1 MHSLYPDRILCCF
14 SVAMVGTASKGISYL
29 SGDADY
35 IRKREMRRQKSR
47 ALKGGIVEGI
57 VEGGENVF
65 SGFKSGFTG
74 LLTKPI
80 REAQKDGLEGFIRGV
95 GMGLVGAAVK
105 PVLGLADGIT
115 SVASGVQNQVDVPDE
130 YTIRRPARAL
140 ESCQSDSTKLAVGP
154 VTLDGAHARDFIIK
168 RAESHGYRDSFLGF
182 LSLNDET
189 RESVILSEIYIFW
202 RRPHNLWG
210 RTWAN
215 ISHCVLTT
223 VGVCIVLYAGK
234 DGQYQL
240 VDIPCPRRSI
250 AVRLYTLIVQNSE
263 RMGYPALTLPV
274 DKAIEALGHD
284 ESFGTLASYDS
295 KESLENVSPRDRPP
309 PPPIVV
315 TSPIPDGGIPKVLKK
330 IFNSTISLKGELDGY
345 RFGQLNNKVMQPIT
359 GPESD
364 VLLRAS
370 ASLTEYASSW
380 RVLDERVRR
389 VIWEWDCVH
398 KGLSASRCCATVFIN
413 LSSRSVQLSRVQ
425 QLLGRGFALYGSE
438 ATGCDPTHRLI
449 RPGGRCV
456 LLLWANT
463 PSPLDVGHLKT
474 NVYSTAFSMTIASTQ
489 METLCKPKEGFQVGL
504 LEKAVAEWWSK
515 YVVLIHS

>member
-1 MHSLYPDRILCCF
+1 
-14 SVAMVGTASKGISYL
+14 MVGTASKGISYL

-35 IRKREMRRQKSR
+35 IRKREVRRQKSR

-65 SGFKSGFTG
+65 AGFRSGFTG

-130 YTIRRPARAL
+130 YTTRRPARAL
-140 ESCQSDSTKLAVGP
+140 ESCPSDSSKLTVGP
-154 VTLDGAHARDFIIK
+154 VTLDAAHARDFIIK
-168 RAESHGYRDSFLGF
+168 RAETHKYQDTFLGF
-182 LSLNDET
+182 LSLSDET
-189 RESVILSEIYIFW
+189 RESVILSETYFFW
-202 RRPHNLWG
+202 RRPQNLWG

-223 VGVCIVLYAGK
+223 VGVCIVLYAGN

-240 VDIPCPRRSI
+240 IDIPCSRRSI
-250 AVRLYTLIVQNSE
+250 AVRLYILIEQNSE
-263 RMGYPALTLPV
+263 RMGFPALTLAV
-274 DKAIEALGHD
+274 DQAIDALGRVESFSTITRGSSNSDGFNETSEGTLRDKAP
-284 ESFGTLASYDS
+284 
-295 KESLENVSPRDRPP
+295 VSPSL
-309 PPPIVV
+309 IM
-315 TSPIPDGGIPKVLKK
+315 TSPSTVDGNIPRYLKK
-330 IFNSTISLKGELDGY
+330 IRQNTISLKGELDGY
-345 RFGQLNNKVMQPIT
+345 RFGQLNNKVMTPIT

-364 VLLRAS
+364 VLLRAG
-370 ASLTEYASSW
+370 ASLSEFSASW
-380 RVLDERVRR
+380 RVLDERMRR

-398 KGLSASRCCATVFIN
+398 KGMNVSRCCATVFIN
-413 LSSRSVQLSRVQ
+413 LSSRSVQISRVQ
-425 QLLGRGFALYGSE
+425 LLMGRGFALYGSD
-438 ATGCDPTHRLI
+438 ATGFESKHRVI
-449 RPGGRCV
+449 RPGGRCI

-463 PSPLDVGHLKT
+463 PSPMDVGHLKAK
-474 NVYSTAFSMTIASTQ
+474 VYSTSFSMTIASTQ
-489 METLCKPKEGFQVGL
+489 METFCKAKDGFEVGL